1 MTTSTE
7 TSRNDSSILCLPS
20 PISAELVPGATVTR
34 PWGRISI
41 DWVTGQYVVQPTRDG
56 SYCGRETYSSRAAA
70 LARAEGL
77 EAAHQVAEA
86 CKLAE
91 KTRVEIATRAAAAG
105 DVAALLSVAWMR
117 DEIRR
122 LIDGGK
128 KVGRWSRSITDVVPR
143 ATVAAAKKI
152 MQARADRRANRGQVK
167 RATAVEPGRILKMA
181 AAKRFESAKVAIRK
195 AEARLIAGKLGRK
208 PLAELIDRKK
218 HLEAVSP
225 QADGLIRSVVA
236 AVGRIGEQTASDLRE
251 LETGERFSGK
261 KGRNHRLART
271 TVCRVER
278 LSDWSA
284 VLLTLR
290 DYSSFGSSSWGSGD
304 SHYGSRGGSAFRCYL
319 IVRDT
324 TTGESHILRVPP
336 KFGNDG
342 TQFFRAFSAPKDRIR
357 AAVAWTFGR
366 ESGQYRPD
374 VEA

>member
-7 TSRNDSSILCLPS
+7 TSRNASSILCLPS
-20 PISAELVPGATVTR
+20 PISAKLVPGATVTR

-41 DWVTGQYVVQPTRDG
+41 DWVTGQYVIQPTRDG
-56 SYCGRETYSSRAAA
+56 YVYDRETYPSRAAA

-86 CKLAE
+86 SKLAE
-91 KTRVEIATRAAAAG
+91 RARVERATQAAAAG
-105 DVAALLSVAWMR
+105 DVAALLSVEWMR
-117 DEIRR
+117 AEIRR
-122 LIDGGK
+122 LVDGGK
-128 KVGRWSRSITDVVPR
+128 ASRYGRKITGAAPR
-143 ATVAAAKKI
+143 ATVSAAKKI
-152 MQARADRRANRGQVK
+152 MQARADRRANRGQVRKATECNYERILRLRDAK
-167 RATAVEPGRILKMA
+167 RAEA
-181 AAKRFESAKVAIRK
+181 ARVAARK

-208 PLAELIDRKK
+208 PLADLIDQGK
-218 HLEAVSP
+218 HLESVSP

-236 AVGRIGEQTASDLRE
+236 AVGRIGDQTASDLRE

-261 KGRNHRLART
+261 RGRNHRLART

-304 SHYGSRGGSAFRCYL
+304 SHYGSRGGSAYRCYL